1 VIQIFVVDDHESF
14 LRFVSFALVQEGYHV
29 KPMTRG
35 AQLMDALQDS
45 AQVDLV
51 LLDRFLPD
59 ADGFELCETLRES
72 MPQLPII
79 MFSTAGDAQDV
90 VKGLRTGADDYL
102 PKPFPPEVLIA
113 KVQAVLRRTRHD
125 QEPKSVTVEVGPL
138 TIEPLKKMAYLE
150 GTPLSL
156 TKSEFRIL
164 SALAERQGEVWDR
177 IELLSE
183 AFDYPEHADYLTS
196 NLGFH
201 ISALRKKFGR
211 YRDMIVTVR
220 GFGYKLVVPHTKN
233 DRTSGGSGV

>member
-1 VIQIFVVDDHESF
+1 MKHIFVVDDHESF

-35 AQLMDALQDS
+35 EQLIEALRDTTP
-45 AQVDLV
+45 VDLV

-72 MPQLPII
+72 VPQLPVI

-90 VKGLRTGADDYL
+90 VKGLRKGADDYL
-102 PKPFPPEVLIA
+102 AKPFPPEVLIA
-113 KVQAVLRRTRHD
+113 KVAALLRRTRQD
-125 QEPKSVTVEVGPL
+125 PSSSSSLIEVGPL
-138 TIEPLKKMAYLE
+138 TIEPLKKIASLD
-150 GTPLSL
+150 GTPLGL

-164 SALAERQGEVWDR
+164 SALANRQGEVWER
-177 IELLSE
+177 TELLSQILG
-183 AFDYPEHADYLTS
+183 YPKDAEYLSS

-201 ISALRKKFGR
+201 IAALRKKLGC

-220 GFGYKLVVPHTKN
+220 GFGYKLVAPNTHVDMDQTQ
-233 DRTSGGSGV
+233 D